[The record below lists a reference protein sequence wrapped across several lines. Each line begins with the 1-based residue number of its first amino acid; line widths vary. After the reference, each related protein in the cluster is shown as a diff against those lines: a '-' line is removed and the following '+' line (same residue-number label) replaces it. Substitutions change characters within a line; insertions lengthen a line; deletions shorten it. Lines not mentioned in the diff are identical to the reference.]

1 MAVIQQQPYIS
12 EQEYLEG
19 ELLTDIKHE
28 YIDGEVYAMA
38 GAHRNHVRLADN
50 MLGLLLGHLKGK
62 PCQPFGSDMKLKV
75 GKNYFYPDAIID
87 CSEDEQDYYTE
98 NPTLIVEV
106 LSKSTRQKDK
116 TLKRDLYLTIPTLQE
131 YVLIEQ
137 DFVDV
142 EIQRRSNGWQSQHFY
157 LDEDVHF
164 QSIDLTI
171 KVSEIYDRVKNEDM
185 QQWLAKQAEIAQ
197 AEQGI
202 GQ

>member
-1 MAVIQQQPYIS
+1 
-12 EQEYLEG
+12 
-19 ELLTDIKHE
+19 
-28 YIDGEVYAMA
+28 
-38 GAHRNHVRLADN
+38 
-50 MLGLLLGHLKGK
+50 
-62 PCQPFGSDMKLKV
+62 MKVKV

-157 LDEDVHF
+157 LDNEVAALSDAVTAAVALTVLIF
-164 QSIDLTI
+164 PASIVTL
-171 KVSEIYDRVKNEDM
+171 
-185 QQWLAKQAEIAQ
+185 
-197 AEQGI
+197 
-202 GQ
+202 